1 MQLPSGTMDTGTQMV
16 YSNCTSPASYQQY
29 SWTLTDKLR
38 KTAKSELREDENLRS
53 QGLAQ
58 MREFIAKSPHI
69 KRCRTDA
76 LFLLRFLRTK
86 KYSIPQA
93 CAMLEKYLTVR
104 QTNPAWF
111 ERMDIED
118 PEIEAVIDG
127 GYIVPL
133 LERDDHGRQVILSVA
148 GNLDLSRV
156 SSALLARVHFLV
168 QEVLAD
174 DEQSQICGYV
184 HCVDE
189 RELSMKLMGMW
200 SLVDIKK
207 VADCIQNG
215 LPSRINAFNLIGMP
229 STAATLMEF
238 CVSLLSDKLR
248 KRINLTLLPQPVLGK
263 VECGRA
269 PLIPRGQ
276 GHYHGGFRLFRTVED
291 FAGKINRKILPKEY
305 GGTVPMAEMVAQF
318 KERCRRKRAQLLA
331 MDEMHI
337 ELSKLPGHCAD
348 SCRRDLDAGMIGS
361 FRKLEVD

>member
-1 MQLPSGTMDTGTQMV
+1 MDNDTTV
-16 YSNCTSPASYQQY
+16 YSNCASPATYQPY
-29 SWTLTDKLR
+29 TWTLSDKLR
-38 KTAKSELREDENLRS
+38 KTAKSELREDEHLRT

-104 QTNPAWF
+104 QTNPVWF
-111 ERMDIED
+111 ERMDVDD
-118 PEIEAVIDG
+118 PEIAAIIDG

-133 LERDDHGRQVILSVA
+133 PERDDHGRQVVLSVA

-215 LPSRINAFNLIGMP
+215 LPNRINGFNLIGMP
-229 STAATLMEF
+229 STAATLLEF

-248 KRINLTLLPQPVLGK
+248 KRINVSNGMK
-263 VECGRA
+263 WRECWGR
-269 PLIPRGQ
+269 
-276 GHYHGGFRLFRTVED
+276 
-291 FAGKINRKILPKEY
+291 
-305 GGTVPMAEMVAQF
+305 
-318 KERCRRKRAQLLA
+318 
-331 MDEMHI
+331 I
-337 ELSKLPGHCAD
+337 EIYALKAH
-348 SCRRDLDAGMIGS
+348 
-361 FRKLEVD
+361 

>member
-1 MQLPSGTMDTGTQMV
+1 MDNEFAV
-16 YSNCTSPASYQQY
+16 HSNCTSPASYQQY
-29 SWTLTDKLR
+29 TWALTDKLR
-38 KTAKSELREDENLRS
+38 KTAKSELREDEQLRS

-104 QTNPAWF
+104 QTIPAWF
-111 ERMDIED
+111 YRLDIED
-118 PEIEAVIDG
+118 PEIEAIIDG

-133 LERDDHGRQVILSVA
+133 PERDDHGRQVILSVA

-156 SSALLARVHFLV
+156 SSTLLARVHFLV

-174 DEQSQICGYV
+174 DEPSQICGYV

-215 LPSRINAFNLIGMP
+215 IPNRINGFNLIGLP
-229 STAATLMEF
+229 STAATLLDF

-248 KRINLTLLPQPVLGK
+248 KRINL
-263 VECGRA
+263 
-269 PLIPRGQ
+269 
-276 GHYHGGFRLFRTVED
+276 FRTVED
-291 FAGKINRKILPKEY
+291 VAGKINRKILPKEY
-305 GGTVPMAEMVAQF
+305 GGTVPMADMIAQF
-318 KERCRRKRAQLLA
+318 KERCRQKRAQLLA
-331 MDEMHI
+331 MDDMCI
-337 ELSKLPGHCAD
+337 ELSKVPGHCAD

>member
-1 MQLPSGTMDTGTQMV
+1 MDNDATV
-16 YSNCTSPASYQQY
+16 YSNGTSPASYQQY
-29 SWTLTDKLR
+29 SWELTDKLR
-38 KTAKSELREDENLRS
+38 KTAKSELREDEQLRS

-93 CAMLEKYLTVR
+93 CAMLERYLTIR
-104 QTNPAWF
+104 QTNSAWF
-111 ERMDIED
+111 ERMDIDD
-118 PEIEAVIDG
+118 PEIAAIIDG

-215 LPSRINAFNLIGMP
+215 VPSRINAFNLIGMP
-229 STAATLMEF
+229 STAATLLEF

-248 KRINLTLLPQPVLGK
+248 KRINL
-263 VECGRA
+263 
-269 PLIPRGQ
+269 
-276 GHYHGGFRLFRTVED
+276 FRTVED
-291 FAGKINRKILPKEY
+291 FAGKMNRKILPKEY
-305 GGTVPMAEMVAQF
+305 GGTVPLAEMVAQF

>member
-1 MQLPSGTMDTGTQMV
+1 MWPLFVFLRIARSLLKVNASTRKSNNSPAERLFLIYFTPLQTKKPAPTPTQSIICSVSVSPTVRTTTMDNDTTV
-16 YSNCTSPASYQQY
+16 YSNCASPATYQPY
-29 SWTLTDKLR
+29 TWTLSDKLR
-38 KTAKSELREDENLRS
+38 KTAKSELREDEHLRT

-104 QTNPAWF
+104 QTNPVWF
-111 ERMDIED
+111 ERMDVDD
-118 PEIEAVIDG
+118 PEIAAIIDG

-133 LERDDHGRQVILSVA
+133 PERDDHGRQVVLSVA

-215 LPSRINAFNLIGMP
+215 LPNRINGFNLIGMP
-229 STAATLMEF
+229 STAATLLEF

-248 KRINLTLLPQPVLGK
+248 KRINVSNGMK
-263 VECGRA
+263 WREC
-269 PLIPRGQ
+269 
-276 GHYHGGFRLFRTVED
+276 
-291 FAGKINRKILPKEY
+291 
-305 GGTVPMAEMVAQF
+305 
-318 KERCRRKRAQLLA
+318 
-331 MDEMHI
+331 
-337 ELSKLPGHCAD
+337 
-348 SCRRDLDAGMIGS
+348 
-361 FRKLEVD
+361 